1 MRVTNQGCPFAIAV
15 QIIRL
20 QLTQH
25 ILLPSQKKV
34 WSSSQQVQSSSQ
46 QVQSVLQNNFFLSVG
61 LSVLSP
67 LARRGGVRV
76 AIETNCNLTVYL
88 QSVNSKGIIPC
99 IQYRV
104 ECIIIY
110 YRFFPFL
117 SFIFSTN
124 NRALFAAK
132 NKAREEASKRQASKQ
147 QLKGTPR
154 TQQLRKQRLVN
165 NVIELLISTINRP

>member
-25 ILLPSQKKV
+25 ILLPSQKV

-67 LARRGGVRV
+67 LARGGVRV
-76 AIETNCNLTVYL
+76 AIETVILLSIFNL
-88 QSVNSKGIIPC
+88 SIP
-99 IQYRV
+99 
-104 ECIIIY
+104 
-110 YRFFPFL
+110 
-117 SFIFSTN
+117 
-124 NRALFAAK
+124 RA
-132 NKAREEASKRQASKQ
+132 
-147 QLKGTPR
+147 
-154 TQQLRKQRLVN
+154 
-165 NVIELLISTINRP
+165 

>member
-67 LARRGGVRV
+67 LARGGVRV
-76 AIETNCNLTVYL
+76 AIETVILLSIFNL
-88 QSVNSKGIIPC
+88 SIP
-99 IQYRV
+99 
-104 ECIIIY
+104 
-110 YRFFPFL
+110 
-117 SFIFSTN
+117 
-124 NRALFAAK
+124 RA
-132 NKAREEASKRQASKQ
+132 
-147 QLKGTPR
+147 
-154 TQQLRKQRLVN
+154 
-165 NVIELLISTINRP
+165 